1 MTLCEAIRRAD
12 ARAIGRGLSVLERGG
27 AAAEELVRALR
38 GHPNQ
43 ARTVGITG
51 APGVGKSTLVEV
63 LGLELLRLGERAAVL
78 AVDPSSP
85 FSGGALLGDR
95 LRMPDF
101 VAAGG
106 FVRSMATRGAL
117 GGLAAATADALDLLA
132 AAGFSSILV
141 ETVGVGQ
148 DEVDIAGVVES
159 VVVVTVAG
167 MGDEVQTAK
176 AGILEIADVLVVN
189 KSDLPGTEHQ
199 IAALREMLELRPP
212 SPWRLPL
219 VVTCAKSS
227 EGVSE
232 LLEAIEEHKGFLAR
246 DERRTELRRSQAARR
261 LNSVLWSLVRER
273 VCREDEPA
281 YLQAVEAVARGTV
294 DPYSAA
300 RALLMV
306 LEEREA

>member
-1 MTLCEAIRRAD
+1 LTLQQGIFHGD
-12 ARAIGRGLSVLERGG
+12 VRAIGRGLSILERTG
-27 AAAEELVRALR
+27 ARAEELVRALR
-38 GHPNQ
+38 GHGGR

-51 APGVGKSTLVEV
+51 ATGVGKSTLIQV
-63 LGLELLRLGERAAVL
+63 LGLELLHRGERVAVL

-117 GGLAAATADALDLLA
+117 GGLAAATADALDLLS

-148 DEVDIAGVVES
+148 DEVDVAGVVES

-167 MGDEVQTAK
+167 LGDEVQTAK

-189 KSDLPGTEHQ
+189 KSDLPGTDQQ
-199 IAALREMLELRPP
+199 IAALEEMLELRPP

-219 VVTCAKSS
+219 VVTCAKRS
-227 EGVSE
+227 EGVGE
-232 LLEAIEEHKGFLAR
+232 LIEAIEEHQAFLASG
-246 DERRTELRRSQAARR
+246 DRREALRRSRAARR
-261 LNSVLWSLVRER
+261 LADVLWGLVRER
-273 VCREDEPA
+273 VCRADESA
-281 YLQAVEAVARGTV
+281 YARAVEEIVRGTT

-300 RALLMV
+300 RALLAA
-306 LEEREA
+306 LEGRSG